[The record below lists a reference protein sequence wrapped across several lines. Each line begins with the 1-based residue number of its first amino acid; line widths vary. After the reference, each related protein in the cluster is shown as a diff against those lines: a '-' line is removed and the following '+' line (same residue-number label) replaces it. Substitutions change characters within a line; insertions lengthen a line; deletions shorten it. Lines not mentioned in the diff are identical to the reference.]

1 MSKEAFEAIKE
12 GLESAISFARGQQ
25 DGHDVHEVEVRD
37 VDVKAVRARLGM
49 SQDDFARAFGV
60 SPATVRNWEQGR
72 RHPHGPARVLLAV
85 IEQEPEVVQRVMMGM
100 VA

>member
-60 SPATVRNWEQGR
+60 SPATVGIGNRAADI
-72 RHPHGPARVLLAV
+72 P
-85 IEQEPEVVQRVMMGM
+85 MGLP
-100 VA
+100 VFFWP